1 MKRRALLLCL
11 VVILALVVFVSIS
24 YAWTPLVSSVD
35 FIGIST
41 DVTTAATGIITI
53 CVIVLGVWLI
63 VKAMSH

>member
-1 MKRRALLLCL
+1 MKRRVLLLGL
-11 VVILALVVFVSIS
+11 VVILALVAFVSVS
-24 YAWTPLVSSVD
+24 YAWIPLVSSGD
-35 FIGIST
+35 FTGIST